1 MAISVYQIDNVIK
14 AYNKQARNSLK
25 HKTTSEVGM
34 KGVYS
39 DSITISN
46 TQEEKSLVFD
56 KISYSIRD
64 LILRNSGR

>member
-14 AYNKQARNSLK
+14 AYNKQARTSPK

-39 DSITISN
+39 DSVTISN
-46 TQEEKSLVFD
+46 TPEEKSLAFD